1 MENSQ
6 TKDMRNLKSI
16 SWERAIS
23 SLLQVFF
30 FYLPIGRTW
39 VILQK
44 PGLLDLVVAGLRRCG
59 AVGEGGQGVF
69 YPRSWVA
76 ILVLGMNI
84 DNH

>member
-44 PGLLDLVVAGLRRCG
+44 PGLLDLVVAGLRGSWRG
-59 AVGEGGQGVF
+59 WSRSFLPKVMGGDLSLRNE
-69 YPRSWVA
+69 Y
-76 ILVLGMNI
+76 
-84 DNH
+84 